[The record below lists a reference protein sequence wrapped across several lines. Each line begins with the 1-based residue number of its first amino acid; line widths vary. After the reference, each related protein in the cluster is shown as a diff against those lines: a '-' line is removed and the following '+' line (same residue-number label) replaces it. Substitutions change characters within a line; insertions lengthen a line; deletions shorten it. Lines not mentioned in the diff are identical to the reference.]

1 MNKREF
7 LSELRQR
14 LKGLPI
20 NEIDE
25 RVNFYDE
32 MISDIV
38 EDGKTEEE
46 AILELGGIDNVV
58 KQIASETNLFSIV
71 KEKIKPQNKPS
82 ALLIVVLILGFP
94 LWFPLLITG
103 FVLMLVM
110 YLLLWILVIVTYSV
124 EVSLIAA
131 VIVGVA
137 KFFYELG
144 NTGFNEGYLS
154 ILLLSIG
161 GSLVFLYV
169 CYLAT
174 KLTLKITKNILISI
188 KTKLIGGSK

>member
-1 MNKREF
+1 MNKSEF

-58 KQIASETNLFSIV
+58 KQIACETNLFSIV
-71 KEKIKPQNKPS
+71 KEKIKPQ
-82 ALLIVVLILGFP
+82 
-94 LWFPLLITG
+94 
-103 FVLMLVM
+103 
-110 YLLLWILVIVTYSV
+110 Y
-124 EVSLIAA
+124 
-131 VIVGVA
+131 
-137 KFFYELG
+137 YE
-144 NTGFNEGYLS
+144 NT
-154 ILLLSIG
+154 
-161 GSLVFLYV
+161 
-169 CYLAT
+169 
-174 KLTLKITKNILISI
+174 
-188 KTKLIGGSK
+188 